1 MICFQQVAY
10 PENIIG
16 SFGTVIGN
24 QDIKLP
30 VMKKIIMVFILTAF
44 FAACKN
50 NSAKT
55 GDQPGAAT
63 YSNPNAEQTAP
74 VNYTNSN
81 SSTNTAQKK
90 RGMSK
95 AAKGAIIGGA
105 SGTVAGAIITKSGK
119 GAVVGGLIGVTAGY
133 IIGRKKDKRDGRV
146 HN

>member
-1 MICFQQVAY
+1 
-10 PENIIG
+10 
-16 SFGTVIGN
+16 
-24 QDIKLP
+24 
-30 VMKKIIMVFILTAF
+30 MKNIIMVFILTAF

-50 NSAKT
+50 SAKT
-55 GDQPGAAT
+55 GDQPDSKNAAT
-63 YSNPNAEQTAP
+63 YSNPNAEQSAP

-81 SSTNTAQKK
+81 SSTNTAK

-133 IIGRKKDKRDGRV
+133 LIGRKKDKRDGRV
-146 HN
+146 RNN